1 MGNEPTSAGDRPG
14 PTVEWMGLRRL
25 DHVRVIVGAGRPF
38 AELTGVAHRH
48 PRTVR
53 VSLATANRLAR
64 AGVPLRL
71 EHRRGPVAPA
81 RAF

>member
-1 MGNEPTSAGDRPG
+1 MGNASSSNGRWSAKSVGA
-14 PTVEWMGLRRL
+14 MGFRRV

-38 AELTGVAHRH
+38 AELTGVTRRY
-48 PRTVR
+48 PCTIR

-71 EHRRGPVAPA
+71 EHRRQPAAPEWA
-81 RAF
+81 V